1 MTYSKGHGRVE
12 KRTLQASTLL
22 AKHLDWPGV
31 SQLVRIERTVREKGQ
46 TTTHVQYAI
55 ASLPRVAANA
65 SRLLEFNRGHWGI
78 ENRLHWQRDTTYS
91 EDSCRI
97 KVGHGPQ
104 NMAAFR
110 NTALNLLRL
119 GGLKE
124 ATAAL
129 RQFAY
134 APRTLLKFLGILKQ

>member
-1 MTYSKGHGRVE
+1 
-12 KRTLQASTLL
+12 
-22 AKHLDWPGV
+22 V

-78 ENRLHWQRDTTYS
+78 ENRLHWQRDTTYG
-91 EDSCRI
+91 EDGCRI

-119 GGLKE
+119 GGIKE
-124 ATAAL
+124 ATPAL